1 MSDTMDNID
10 AQFQRQSSSVS
21 KIPKW
26 LLRIIIGF
34 IISLILIVGFRP
46 RFVTDTKYD
55 SRNNVCK
62 STTRYGKAVL
72 YSLILTAPMYFVLK
86 KYF

>member
-1 MSDTMDNID
+1 MDNID

-21 KIPKW
+21 KMPKW
-26 LLRIIIGF
+26 LLRVIVGF
-34 IISLILIVGFRP
+34 VLSLIVMIGFRP

-55 SRNNVCK
+55 SRNNSCK

-72 YSLILTAPMYFVLK
+72 YSLISTLPMYFVLK